1 MKSVKYR
8 KIRMKRQGC
17 KVKTGGSAGMEKT
30 TAKFKIST
38 CMGFA
43 VQSECFVVLGSRF
56 KLKFI

>member
-1 MKSVKYR
+1 MKGVKYR

-30 TAKFKIST
+30 TVKFKIST

-43 VQSECFVVLGSRF
+43 VQSECFVVFG
-56 KLKFI
+56 